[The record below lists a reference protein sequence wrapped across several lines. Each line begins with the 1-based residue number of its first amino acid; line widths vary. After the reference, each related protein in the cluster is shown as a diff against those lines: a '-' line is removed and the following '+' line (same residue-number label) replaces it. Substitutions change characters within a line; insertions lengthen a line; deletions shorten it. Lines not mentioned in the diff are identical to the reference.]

1 MRRLQIGL
9 LSLLL
14 STFAFGANG
23 SSYSLDLNLS
33 PAGQSGSYLCKAEI
47 KDLDTG
53 KVVSAPAITLMAG
66 TPAATKTTSGDL
78 LAELKVAVDSQGSK
92 ATAELKVSRAGK
104 VVAAQTT
111 SISIR

>member
-1 MRRLQIGL
+1 MKRFQIGL
-9 LSLLL
+9 ASLFLGV
-14 STFAFGANG
+14 FALGADG

-33 PAGQSGSYLCKAEI
+33 PANQSGSYLCKAQI

-53 KVVSAPAITLMAG
+53 KVVAAPAITLMAG
-66 TPAATKTTSGDL
+66 TPAATKITAGDL
-78 LAELKVAVDSQGSK
+78 LTELKVSVDSKGSR

-111 SISIR
+111 SVAIR

>member
-1 MRRLQIGL
+1 MKRLQVGL
-9 LSLLL
+9 ACLLL
-14 STFAFGANG
+14 SAFAFGADG

-33 PAGQSGSYLCKAEI
+33 PANLSGSYLCKAEI

-53 KVVSAPAITLMAG
+53 KVVSAPSITLVAG
-66 TPAATKTTSGDL
+66 TPAATKTSSGDQL
-78 LAELKVAVDSQGSK
+78 VELKVSVDPKGSR

-111 SISIR
+111 SLTIR

>member
-1 MRRLQIGL
+1 MKRLQIGL
-9 LSLLL
+9 ACLFLSALAL
-14 STFAFGANG
+14 GADG

-53 KVVSAPAITLMAG
+53 KVVSAPAITLVAG
-66 TPAATKTTSGDL
+66 TPAVTKTTAGDL
-78 LAELKVAVDSQGSK
+78 LAELKIAVDPKGSR

-104 VVAAQTT
+104 IVVAQTA
-111 SISIR
+111 SLALR